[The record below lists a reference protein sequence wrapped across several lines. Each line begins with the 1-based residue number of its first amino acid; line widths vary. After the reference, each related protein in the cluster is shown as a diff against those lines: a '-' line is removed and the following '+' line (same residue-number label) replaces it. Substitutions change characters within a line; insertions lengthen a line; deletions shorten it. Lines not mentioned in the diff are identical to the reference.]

1 MVTFHK
7 SEVGLGH
14 CDVLPSYM
22 SFIVCVFI
30 HFFFLPLFV
39 NREDLK
45 GKENRVQER
54 RRQITEA
61 CGENDYNTTKEL
73 IKNNID
79 SLQE

>member
-1 MVTFHK
+1 MV
-7 SEVGLGH
+7 
-14 CDVLPSYM
+14 
-22 SFIVCVFI
+22 SFNLWSLSAKARLDLVMCLHIRVS
-30 HFFFLPLFV
+30 FFVNFFPFFV

-45 GKENRVQER
+45 DKENRVQER

-79 SLQE
+79 SLQQ